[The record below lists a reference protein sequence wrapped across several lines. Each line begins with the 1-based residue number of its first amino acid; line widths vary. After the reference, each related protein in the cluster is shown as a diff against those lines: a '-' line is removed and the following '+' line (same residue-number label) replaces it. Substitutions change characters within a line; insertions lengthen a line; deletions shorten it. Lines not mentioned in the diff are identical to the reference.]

1 MSSSLAG
8 RTVLVTGASRGI
20 GLATAKR
27 LVSLGARVGL
37 VASNAQ
43 LLAEVDRQIEG
54 AHHVVAAELTD
65 PAECARAV
73 SEVSTALGSIDVL
86 VSCAGVLRRDFV
98 EDVKPEDFE
107 QSFRL
112 NVGAAIW
119 LTQGVLPGMRERGF
133 GRIVLV
139 SSELGLIG
147 GPSYTS
153 YCTSKWAMVGLGE
166 VLVHELAGSGVRATV
181 VCPGDVRTD
190 QLEEEHAWG
199 PTGGVTPEKAMS
211 ADYVARAIV
220 RAAEHGKPVVV
231 VDRPHLRAAFWVMR
245 RAPRLRVPIVADAY
259 KQLVR
264 ERREASPTVGVSD

>member
-1 MSSSLAG
+1 VSSSLEG
-8 RTVLVTGASRGI
+8 KTVLVTGASRGI
-20 GLATAKR
+20 GLATAQR
-27 LVSLGARVGL
+27 FASLGARVGL
-37 VASNAQ
+37 VATNAQ
-43 LLAEVDRQIEG
+43 LLAEVDGQIEG
-54 AHHVVAAELTD
+54 AHHVVAADLLD
-65 PAECARAV
+65 PSECARAV
-73 SEVSTALGSIDVL
+73 SEVSAALGPVDVL
-86 VSCAGVLRRDFV
+86 ISCAGMLRRDFV

-107 QSFRL
+107 QSFSL
-112 NVGAAIW
+112 NVGAAVW

-153 YCTSKWAMVGLGE
+153 YCTSKWAIVGLGE
-166 VLVHELAGSGVRATV
+166 VLAHELAGSGVRATV

-190 QLEEEHAWG
+190 QLEEEHEWG

-220 RAAEHGKPVVV
+220 RAAERGKPVVV
-231 VDRPHLRAAFWVMR
+231 IDRPHLRAAFWVMR

-264 ERREASPTVGVSD
+264 ERRAGAPTAGVSD

>member
-1 MSSSLAG
+1 VSSSLAG
-8 RTVLVTGASRGI
+8 KTVLVTGASRGI
-20 GLATAKR
+20 GLAAAQR
-27 LVSLGARVGL
+27 FASLGARVGL
-37 VASNAQ
+37 VATNAQ
-43 LLAEVDRQIEG
+43 LLAEVDGQIEG
-54 AHHVVAAELTD
+54 AHHVVAADLLD
-65 PAECARAV
+65 PSECARAV
-73 SEVSTALGSIDVL
+73 SEVSAALGPVDVL
-86 VSCAGVLRRDFV
+86 ISCAGVLRRDFV

-112 NVGAAIW
+112 NVGAAVW

-153 YCTSKWAMVGLGE
+153 YCTSKWAIVGLGE
-166 VLVHELAGSGVRATV
+166 VLAHELAGSGVRATV

-190 QLEEEHAWG
+190 QLEEEHEWG

-220 RAAEHGKPVVV
+220 RAAERGKPVVV
-231 VDRPHLRAAFWVMR
+231 IDRPHLRAAFWVMR
-245 RAPRLRVPIVADAY
+245 RAPRARVPIVADAY

-264 ERREASPTVGVSD
+264 ERRAPAPPAGVSD

>member
-1 MSSSLAG
+1 MSSSLSG

-27 LVSLGARVGL
+27 FASLGARVGL

-73 SEVSTALGSIDVL
+73 SEVSAALGPIDVL

-166 VLVHELAGSGVRATV
+166 VLAHELVGSGVRATV

-211 ADYVARAIV
+211 ADYAARAIV
-220 RAAEHGKPVVV
+220 RAAERGKPVVV

-264 ERREASPTVGVSD
+264 ERREATPTVGVSD

>member
-1 MSSSLAG
+1 LSSSLAG
-8 RTVLVTGASRGI
+8 KTVLVTGASRGI
-20 GLATAKR
+20 GLATAQR
-27 LVSLGARVGL
+27 FASLGARVGL
-37 VASNAQ
+37 VATNAQ
-43 LLAEVDRQIEG
+43 LLAEVDGQIEG
-54 AHHVVAAELTD
+54 AHHVVAADLLD
-65 PAECARAV
+65 PSECARAV
-73 SEVSTALGSIDVL
+73 SEVSAALGPVDVL
-86 VSCAGVLRRDFV
+86 ISCAGVLRRDFV

-112 NVGAAIW
+112 NVGAAVW

-153 YCTSKWAMVGLGE
+153 YCTSKWALVGLGE
-166 VLVHELAGSGVRATV
+166 VLAHELAGSGVRATV

-190 QLEEEHAWG
+190 QLEEEHEWG

-220 RAAEHGKPVVV
+220 RAAERGKPVVV
-231 VDRPHLRAAFWVMR
+231 IDRPHLRAAFWVMR
-245 RAPRLRVPIVADAY
+245 RAPRLRVPLVADAY

-264 ERREASPTVGVSD
+264 ERRAPAPPAGVSD